1 MARCIFHIDVDAFF
15 ASAEQSFNPL
25 LREKPVIVGGFPTQR
40 GVVHSASYD
49 ARARGVRTGM
59 PLRQAQALCPE
70 AVFLKGDF
78 RHYHFLSEQ
87 LLRLYRRFSPRVEFA
102 SLDDAYLDM
111 SGTRHLW
118 PNPVEAARAI
128 QNAAWERWHLPVSI
142 GIGSSKLVSR
152 LASDKK
158 KPRGLT
164 FVPPGHELAFLH
176 PLPVGKLPGVG
187 RVTERQLFELG
198 ITTIGELARLSK
210 SLLHQ
215 LFGKNGERLW
225 ELANGKDPREVQP
238 IKIPRQLSRETSFED
253 DVADA
258 AVVLSTV
265 RYLLERIAQKLR
277 EKRLMARRV
286 GVKIRYTGFQSFARM
301 GTLPHATDD
310 AALLAEF
317 AEELFGKLPVRRER
331 FRFVQVQVSGCEPAA
346 WQGQLFPFEEK
357 QKTLHGSIDAIR
369 SRYGFMAILPA
380 KTLLLQTNYRMD
392 SHGYILHTP
401 SLSQ

>member
-25 LREKPVIVGGFPTQR
+25 LRGKPVIVGGLPTQR

-59 PLRQAQALCPE
+59 PLHQAKALCPK
-70 AVFLKGDF
+70 AVFLKGEF

-87 LLRLYRRFSPRVEFA
+87 LFSLYQSFSPRMEFA

-111 SGTRHLW
+111 SGMERIW
-118 PNPVEAARAI
+118 PDPVEAARAI
-128 QNAAWERWHLPVSI
+128 QTAAWERWHLPISI

-152 LASDKK
+152 LASGQK

-164 FVPPGHELAFLH
+164 FVPPCQELAFLH

-198 ITTIGELARLSK
+198 ITRIGDLARLSK
-210 SLLHQ
+210 SVLRQ

-225 ELANGKDPREVQP
+225 HLANGEDPREVRP
-238 IKIPRQLSRETSFED
+238 VKIPRQLSRETSFED
-253 DVADA
+253 DVADT
-258 AVVLSTV
+258 AVVLSTM

-277 EKRLMARRV
+277 EKRMVARRV
-286 GVKIRYTGFQSFARM
+286 GVKIRYGGFQSFQKT
-301 GTLPHATDD
+301 GTLVHATD
-310 AALLAEF
+310 AAARLAAF
-317 AEELFGKLPVRRER
+317 AETLFWKLPARRER

-346 WQGQLFPFEEK
+346 WQKQLFPFEEK

-369 SRYGFMAILPA
+369 HRYGFMAILPA
-380 KTLLLQTNYRMD
+380 KTLLLQTSYQMD